1 MFIPRP
7 SFTPKPCQLL
17 HFRFSHA
24 APKTN
29 QSPRLPPVPSRHADA
44 RHQSP
49 QAPPLEP
56 YLDLYKSQ
64 PYGLPLHEGLILMQC
79 ASPHGVIPSPP
90 LPPPSIR
97 AHETILAAALM
108 PLSVRAALV
117 HCVEKERVDARTAW
131 RRKG

>member
-1 MFIPRP
+1 
-7 SFTPKPCQLL
+7 
-17 HFRFSHA
+17 
-24 APKTN
+24 
-29 QSPRLPPVPSRHADA
+29 
-44 RHQSP
+44 
-49 QAPPLEP
+49 
-56 YLDLYKSQ
+56 
-64 PYGLPLHEGLILMQC
+64 MQC